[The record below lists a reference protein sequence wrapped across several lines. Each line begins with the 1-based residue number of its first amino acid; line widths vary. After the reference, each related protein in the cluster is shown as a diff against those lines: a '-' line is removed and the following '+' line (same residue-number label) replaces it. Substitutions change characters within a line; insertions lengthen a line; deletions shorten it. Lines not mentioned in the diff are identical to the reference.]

1 MAEVSGGRIS
11 QRTRFEFVQ
20 CVRAKVSVCQRRSGQ
35 TVWIS
40 GTRESWG
47 LKVNRQGKGEQIS
60 RYISGLGVRGPA
72 EVQATESEFL
82 VGGDENK

>member
-11 QRTRFEFVQ
+11 QTRFEFVQ
-20 CVRAKVSVCQRRSGQ
+20 CVRAKVSVCRRRSGQ